1 MATGPSGLKYCMK
14 IDKYLIT
21 RLPKN
26 GKDVDGAKE
35 LLALEQDVHSGR

>member
-1 MATGPSGLKYCMK
+1 MATSHSGLKYCMK
-14 IDKYLIT
+14 IDKYLIA